1 MFNSQLRD
9 LLCSGSHLHCG
20 GSLLLPPCVVKGQ
33 HQVKTRLPRAAPEEQ
48 LLMEMHMARW
58 YLFHH
63 SHTPQKGKLKA
74 GSIYIR
80 NLFFPLLLC
89 FCVGGVGV
97 RGNWMLFL
105 FQLFI
110 PTLSCSCS
118 EHCPLYLG
126 CYITIFLL
134 LQSIGWWVTSS
145 QTVRTLDFKKS
156 F

>member
-1 MFNSQLRD
+1 MFNSQ
-9 LLCSGSHLHCG
+9 LCSGSHLHCG
-20 GSLLLPPCVVKGQ
+20 GSLLLPPRVVKGQ
-33 HQVKTRLPRAAPEEQ
+33 HQVKTRLPTQSSTWRRINNGSAHGQMVPIP
-48 LLMEMHMARW
+48 
-58 YLFHH
+58 
-63 SHTPQKGKLKA
+63 PQPYTTNGKLKA

-118 EHCPLYLG
+118 EHCPFYLG